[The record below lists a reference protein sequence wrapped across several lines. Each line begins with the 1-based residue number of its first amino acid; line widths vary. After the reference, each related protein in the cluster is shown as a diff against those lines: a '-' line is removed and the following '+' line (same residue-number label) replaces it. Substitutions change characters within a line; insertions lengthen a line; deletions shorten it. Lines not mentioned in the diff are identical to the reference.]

1 MYISI
6 VHCKIILNLYI
17 IRLKLEKKKK
27 RIKVRPVSTIACF
40 LQ

>member
-6 VHCKIILNLYI
+6 VHYKIILNLYI

-27 RIKVRPVSTIACF
+27 ELK
-40 LQ
+40 QDQ